1 MNRCFDHERTGRLR
15 LRLRLGLGAS
25 VAALILGVVAAGFT
39 ARAQSPQTAPT
50 HLFPHPVSRAE
61 AVDIAL
67 RQNSAILKGKTDLEA
82 AHGVVVQ
89 LRSIAFPTLSAQGAY
104 NAEQSSLVEQFPLP
118 APFNNIVQ
126 FPNQNWNSDIRVQQS
141 IYEGGRMTSAF
152 RSAKLTRQ
160 QALLNYQTL
169 LADTL
174 LSVRVA
180 YDDVLV
186 AQQQIAVTEA
196 SVKLLTHELED
207 VRRRFQ
213 AGTVP
218 QFDVLRAH
226 VELAN
231 ESPRLIQAR
240 NSYRIGKNNLL
251 NLLGCTLPKTIWE
264 DVPLELS
271 DTLQAS
277 PLDIDLPAALARAV
291 EKRPELAALR
301 KAESLRRE
309 DVVRAK
315 AGFKPSAQI
324 FGGYQ
329 WQSLP
334 YENNQ
339 GEDLSGWMAGA
350 QISWNIF
357 DFGLTRGKIMESQ
370 AHYERARLD
379 VDETRREIELEVR
392 TAWSNFIEARE
403 VLESQK
409 AVQEEAEEA
418 LRLAEARMAAGSS
431 TQLDVLDAQ
440 TALTQA
446 RTTRAQ
452 ALHDYSVARARLQR
466 AVGEDMEIV
475 QK

>member
-1 MNRCFDHERTGRLR
+1 MCFVAPAMPSIDGVNRFPRVSL
-15 LRLRLGLGAS
+15 L
-25 VAALILGVVAAGFT
+25 ALIVGVVATGFN
-39 ARAQSPQTAPT
+39 ARAQLPQTVSTNLFT
-50 HLFPHPVSRAE
+50 HAISRTE

-67 RQNSAILKGKTDLEA
+67 RQNSAILKGKADLEA
-82 AHGVVVQ
+82 AHGMVVQ
-89 LRSIAFPTLSAQGAY
+89 LRSVAFPTLSAAGAY
-104 NAEQSSLVEQFPLP
+104 NREDNSLVEGFPLP
-118 APFNNIVQ
+118 GPFNNFIQ

-141 IYEGGRMTSAF
+141 IYEGGRMISSL

-174 LSVRVA
+174 LAVRVA

-186 AQQQIAVTEA
+186 AQQQIAVNEA
-196 SVKLLTHELED
+196 SVKLLTHEWED
-207 VRRRFQ
+207 AKRRFQ

-231 ESPRLIQAR
+231 ENPRLIQAR
-240 NSYRIGKNNLL
+240 NDYRIGKNNLL
-251 NLLGCTLPKTIWE
+251 NLLGCNLPQTIWE

-277 PLDIDLPAALARAV
+277 PLDIDLPAALARAL

-301 KAESLRRE
+301 KAQALRRE
-309 DVVRAK
+309 DVVRAR

-324 FGGYQ
+324 FGGYE
-329 WQSLP
+329 WQSPL
-334 YENNQ
+334 YENNLNA
-339 GEDLSGWMAGA
+339 DFSGWMAGA
-350 QISWNIF
+350 QLSWNIF
-357 DFGLTRGKIMESQ
+357 DSGLTRGKIMESQ
-370 AHYERARLD
+370 ANYEKARLD
-379 VDETRREIELEVR
+379 VDDTRLQIELEVR
-392 TAWSNFIEARE
+392 TAHSNFIEARE

-409 AVQEEAEEA
+409 EVQAEAEEA
-418 LRLAEARMAAGSS
+418 LRQAEARLAAGSS
-431 TQLDVLDAQ
+431 TQLDALNAQ

-446 RTTRAQ
+446 RTTQAQ

-466 AVGEDMEIV
+466 ALGEDMEIV

>member
-1 MNRCFDHERTGRLR
+1 MIEFRILHGRTFL
-15 LRLRLGLGAS
+15 
-25 VAALILGVVAAGFT
+25 AALIIGVIT
-39 ARAQSPQTAPT
+39 AVFSVRAQSPAPT
-50 HLFPHPVSRAE
+50 SLFPHPISRAE

-67 RQNSAILKGKTDLEA
+67 RQNSAILKGKADLEA

-89 LRSIAFPTLSAQGAY
+89 LRSIAFPTVKAGGGY
-104 NAEQSSLVEQFPLP
+104 NAEQSSLIENFPLP
-118 APFNNIVQ
+118 APFNNAIQ
-126 FPNQNWNSDIRVQQS
+126 FPTQNWNSDIRVQQS

-180 YDDVLV
+180 YDDILA
-186 AQQQIAVTEA
+186 AQEQIAVNEA
-196 SVKLLTHELED
+196 SVKLLTRELDD
-207 VRRRFQ
+207 VKRRFQ

-240 NSYRIGKNNLL
+240 NNYRIGKNNLL
-251 NLLGCTLPKTIWE
+251 NLLGYNLPTTVWE
-264 DVPLELS
+264 DVPLQLS
-271 DTLQAS
+271 DTLQAA
-277 PLDIDLPAALARAV
+277 PLEIDLPAMLSRAV

-301 KAESLRRE
+301 KAQALRRE
-309 DVVRAK
+309 DVIQAK

-334 YENNQ
+334 YEK
-339 GEDLSGWMAGA
+339 DLSSDLYGWIAGA

-357 DFGLTRGKIMESQ
+357 DSGLTRGKIMESQ

-379 VDETRREIELEVR
+379 VDDSRRQIELEVR
-392 TAWSNFIEARE
+392 TAYSNFIEARE

-418 LRLAEARMAAGSS
+418 LRLAEARMSAGSS
-431 TQLDVLDAQ
+431 TQLDVLNAQ
-440 TALTQA
+440 TSLTQA
-446 RTTRAQ
+446 RTTEAQ

>member
-1 MNRCFDHERTGRLR
+1 
-15 LRLRLGLGAS
+15 
-25 VAALILGVVAAGFT
+25 
-39 ARAQSPQTAPT
+39 
-50 HLFPHPVSRAE
+50 
-61 AVDIAL
+61 
-67 RQNSAILKGKTDLEA
+67 
-82 AHGVVVQ
+82 
-89 LRSIAFPTLSAQGAY
+89 
-104 NAEQSSLVEQFPLP
+104 VEQFPVP
-118 APFNNIVQ
+118 GPYASFIQIPD
-126 FPNQNWNSDIRVQQS
+126 QNWNSDIRVQQS
-141 IYEGGRMTSAF
+141 IYEGGRMTSSL

-160 QALLNYQTL
+160 QALLNFQSL

-174 LSVRVA
+174 LNVRVA

-186 AQQQIAVTEA
+186 AQQQIAVNEA

-207 VRRRFQ
+207 TQKRYK

-218 QFDVLRAH
+218 QLDVLRAK

-231 ESPRLIQAR
+231 ERPRLIEAK

-251 NLLGCTLPKTIWE
+251 NLLGCNLPQSIWE
-264 DVPLELS
+264 DIPLDLS
-271 DTLQAS
+271 DTLLDT
-277 PLDIDLPAALARAV
+277 PLNVDLPAALASAL

-301 KAESLRRE
+301 KAEALRRE
-309 DVVRAK
+309 DVVQAR

-334 YENNQ
+334 YENNISA
-339 GEDLSGWMAGA
+339 DLYGWVVGA

-357 DFGLTRGKIMESQ
+357 DSGLTRGKIEESK
-370 AHYERARLD
+370 ARYEQARLD
-379 VDETRREIELEVR
+379 VDESRRQIELEVR
-392 TAWSNFIEARE
+392 TAYSNFIEARE

-409 AVQEEAEEA
+409 EVQAEAEEA
-418 LRLAEARMAAGSS
+418 LRQAEARLAAGSS
-431 TQLDVLDAQ
+431 TQLDVLDSQ

-446 RTTRAQ
+446 RTTQAQ

-466 AVGEDMEIV
+466 AEGEDMEIV

>member
-1 MNRCFDHERTGRLR
+1 MNQQSG
-15 LRLRLGLGAS
+15 RLRLGLGQRASLLTLIVGAAAS
-25 VAALILGVVAAGFT
+25 VLT
-39 ARAQSPQTAPT
+39 ARAQSPKPGSTNVFA
-50 HLFPHPVSRAE
+50 HPISRAE

-67 RQNSAILKGKTDLEA
+67 RQNSAILKGKADLEA
-82 AHGVVVQ
+82 SHGVVVQ
-89 LRSIAFPTLSAQGAY
+89 LRSIAFPTLSAGGAY
-104 NAEQSSLVEQFPLP
+104 NADQTSLVESFPLP
-118 APFNNIVQ
+118 APFNSFVQ
-126 FPNQNWNSDIRVQQS
+126 IPNQNWNSDIRVQQS

-152 RSAKLTRQ
+152 RSAKLTQQ

-174 LSVRVA
+174 LAVRVA

-186 AQQQIAVTEA
+186 AQQQITVNEA
-196 SVKLLTHELED
+196 SVKLLTHEWED
-207 VRRRFQ
+207 ARRRFQ

-231 ESPRLIQAR
+231 ENPRLIQAR

-251 NLLGCTLPKTIWE
+251 NLLGCNLPQTIWE

-277 PLDIDLPAALARAV
+277 PLEIDLTAALARAV
-291 EKRPELAALR
+291 DKRPELAALR
-301 KAESLRRE
+301 KAEALRKE

-315 AGFKPSAQI
+315 AGFKPSAQV
-324 FGGYQ
+324 FGGYE
-329 WQSLP
+329 WQSPL
-334 YENNQ
+334 YEK
-339 GEDLSGWMAGA
+339 DLTADLYGFMAGA
-350 QISWNIF
+350 QVSWNIF
-357 DFGLTRGKIMESQ
+357 DSGLTRGKIIE
-370 AHYERARLD
+370 AKANYEKARLD
-379 VDETRREIELEVR
+379 VDDSRRQIELDVR
-392 TAWSNFIEARE
+392 TAHSNFIEARE

-418 LRLAEARMAAGSS
+418 LRLAEARQAAGSG
-431 TQLDVLDAQ
+431 TQLDTLNAQ

-446 RTTRAQ
+446 RTTQAQ

>member
-1 MNRCFDHERTGRLR
+1 
-15 LRLRLGLGAS
+15 
-25 VAALILGVVAAGFT
+25 VALIIGAVAAGFT
-39 ARAQSPQTAPT
+39 TRAQSPPAAPT
-50 HLFPHPVSRAE
+50 NLFPHPVSRAE

-67 RQNSAILKGKTDLEA
+67 RQNSAILKGKADLEA

-89 LRSIAFPTLSAQGAY
+89 LRSIAFPTLSARGAY
-104 NAEQSSLVEQFPLP
+104 NAEQSSLVESFPLP
-118 APFNNIVQ
+118 APFNNMVQ

-186 AQQQIAVTEA
+186 AQQQIAVNEA

-251 NLLGCTLPKTIWE
+251 NLLGCNLPKTIWE

-277 PLDIDLPAALARAV
+277 PLDVDLPAALARAV

-301 KAESLRRE
+301 KVESLRRE
-309 DVVRAK
+309 DVIQAK

-329 WQSLP
+329 WQNPP
-334 YENNQ
+334 YENNL
-339 GEDLSGWMAGA
+339 GADLYGWIAGA

-357 DFGLTRGKIMESQ
+357 DFGLTRGKIMESR

-379 VDETRREIELEVR
+379 VDETRRQIELEVR
-392 TAWSNFIEARE
+392 TAYSNFIEARE

-418 LRLAEARMAAGSS
+418 LRLAEARMTAGSS
-431 TQLDVLDAQ
+431 TQLDVLNAQ

-446 RTTRAQ
+446 RTTQAQ
-452 ALHDYSVARARLQR
+452 ALHDYSVARARFQR

-475 QK
+475 LK

>member
-1 MNRCFDHERTGRLR
+1 MVAL
-15 LRLRLGLGAS
+15 LLG
-25 VAALILGVVAAGFT
+25 VAANGIAAPSPAPRAVFT
-39 ARAQSPQTAPT
+39 N
-50 HLFPHPVSRAE
+50 LFAHPLSRAE

-67 RQNSAILKGKTDLEA
+67 RHNSDILKGKADLEA

-89 LRSIAFPTLSAQGAY
+89 LRSIAFPTLSAGGGY
-104 NAEQSSLVEQFPLP
+104 NAEQTTLIEQFPLP
-118 APFNNIVQ
+118 APFSSFLQ

-160 QALLNYQTL
+160 QALLNYQAL

-174 LSVRVA
+174 LAVRVA
-180 YDDVLV
+180 YDDVLM
-186 AQQQIAVTEA
+186 AQQQIAVNEA

-207 VRRRFQ
+207 VQHRYK

-231 ESPRLIQAR
+231 ERPRLIQAR
-240 NSYRIGKNNLL
+240 NSFRIGKNNLL
-251 NLLGCTLPKTIWE
+251 NLLGCDLPKTIWE
-264 DVPLELS
+264 DVPLQLS

-301 KAESLRRE
+301 KVEGLRRE
-309 DVVRAK
+309 DVVQAK
-315 AGFKPSAQI
+315 AGFKPSAKI

-329 WQSLP
+329 WQSPP
-334 YENNQ
+334 YEN
-339 GEDLSGWMAGA
+339 DLSADLYGWTAGA
-350 QISWNIF
+350 QITWNIF
-357 DFGLTRGKIMESQ
+357 DFGLTRGKIVEAQ

-379 VDETRREIELEVR
+379 VDESRRQIELEVR
-392 TAWSNFIEARE
+392 TAYSNFIEARE

-409 AVQEEAEEA
+409 TVQEEAEEA
-418 LRLAEARMAAGSS
+418 LRQAEARMAAGSS
-431 TQLDVLDAQ
+431 TQLDVLNAQ

-446 RTTRAQ
+446 RTTQAQ
-452 ALHDYSVARARLQR
+452 ALHDYSVARARFER

-475 QK
+475 RN

>member
-1 MNRCFDHERTGRLR
+1 MNCFPR
-15 LRLRLGLGAS
+15 
-25 VAALILGVVAAGFT
+25 ALILGVVAAAFT
-39 ARAQSPQTAPT
+39 VRAQAPRPDAT
-50 HLFPHPVSRAE
+50 NLFPHPVSRAE

-67 RQNSAILKGKTDLEA
+67 RQNSAILKGKADLEA

-89 LRSIAFPTLSAQGAY
+89 LRSIAFPTLSAKGGY
-104 NAEQSSLVEQFPLP
+104 NAEQSLLIESFPLP
-118 APFNNIVQ
+118 APFSSYVQ

-186 AQQQIAVTEA
+186 AQEQIAVNEA

-213 AGTVP
+213 TGTVP
-218 QFDVLRAH
+218 QLDVLRAH

-231 ESPRLIQAR
+231 ENPRLIQAR

-251 NLLGCTLPKTIWE
+251 NLLGCNLPQTVWE
-264 DVPLELS
+264 DVPLQLS
-271 DTLQAS
+271 DSLQAS
-277 PLDIDLPAALARAV
+277 PLELDLPAMLARAV

-301 KAESLRRE
+301 KAQDLRRE
-309 DVVRAK
+309 DVIQAK

-329 WQSLP
+329 WQSLT
-334 YENNQ
+334 YEKNL
-339 GEDLSGWMAGA
+339 GDDLYGWIAGA

-357 DFGLTRGKIMESQ
+357 DSGLTRGKIMESQ

-379 VDETRREIELEVR
+379 VDESRRQIELDVR
-392 TAWSNFIEARE
+392 TAYSNFIEARE

-418 LRLAEARMAAGSS
+418 LRQAEARLAAGSS
-431 TQLDVLDAQ
+431 TQLDVLNAQ
-440 TALTQA
+440 TSLTQA
-446 RTTRAQ
+446 RTTQAQ

-466 AVGEDMEIV
+466 AIGEDMEIV

>member
-1 MNRCFDHERTGRLR
+1 MNRCSDHEKTRRSG
-15 LRLRLGLGAS
+15 LRLRLGLRAS
-25 VAALILGVVAAGFT
+25 LAALILGSVAAGL
-39 ARAQSPQTAPT
+39 AACAQSPPAASTN
-50 HLFPHPVSRAE
+50 LFQHPVSRAE

-67 RQNSAILKGKTDLEA
+67 RQNSDILKGKADLEA

-89 LRSIAFPTLSAQGAY
+89 LRSIAYPTLSARGAY
-104 NAEQSSLVEQFPLP
+104 NAEDSSLVENFPLP
-118 APFNNIVQ
+118 APYNFVQ
-126 FPNQNWNSDIRVQQS
+126 FPDRNWNGDIRVQQS

-160 QALLNYQTL
+160 QALLNYQAL

-186 AQQQIAVTEA
+186 AQQQIAVNEA

-231 ESPRLIQAR
+231 ETPRLIQAR

-251 NLLGCTLPKTIWE
+251 NLLVCNLPKTIWE

-271 DTLQAS
+271 DTLQAI
-277 PLDIDLPAALARAV
+277 PLDIDLPAALTRAV

-301 KAESLRRE
+301 KVESLRRE
-309 DVVRAK
+309 DVVQAK
-315 AGFKPSAQI
+315 AGFKPSAQV
-324 FGGYQ
+324 FGGFQ

-339 GEDLSGWMAGA
+339 SQDLSGWIAGA
-350 QISWNIF
+350 QVSWNIF
-357 DFGLTRGKIMESQ
+357 DFGLTRGKIIESQ
-370 AHYERARLD
+370 AHYRRARLD
-379 VDETRREIELEVR
+379 VDETRRQIELEVR
-392 TAWSNFIEARE
+392 TAWSDFIEARE

-409 AVQEEAEEA
+409 TVQEEAEEA

-431 TQLDVLDAQ
+431 TQLDVLNAQ

-446 RTTRAQ
+446 RTTQAQ
-452 ALHDYSVARARLQR
+452 ALHDYSVARARFQR